1 MGCVGGE
8 AAHTPHLPLF
18 IEMIHFSIF
27 EIIDV
32 LWGVWYPSASKD
44 TSKFTLERGR
54 CWLTGTPVSLFVRLF
69 RMNEL
74 VPETNFLFC

>member
-1 MGCVGGE
+1 MLRKGWGWGE
-8 AAHTPHLPLF
+8 LPNAFRIRKFRIFTHF
-18 IEMIHFSIF
+18 IV
-27 EIIDV
+27 IDASPIS
-32 LWGVWYPSASKD
+32 WYPSASKD